1 MKSNNIFCRSVKYL
15 LLLTL
20 FIPQKLD
27 SMTIAPELFI
37 KCSQPILMMIM
48 GHLSS
53 KNADISTYGI
63 NLESAPIKNLEVARE
78 IYCRQICSEAIRI
91 AFPMQSKFNPHE
103 ILSAMRFISP
113 TIFDDRE
120 HIREIVSRFNFS
132 VNLDTYSESELH
144 EQLLMKKLTYL
155 KMKKLIE
162 NPSAMRKAIAEA
174 MQEKA
179 QVITE
184 NSIHLCRYQKI
195 FEQFLVM
202 IDSRNFP
209 PEVRAEAILAAPDLV
224 DNIEDP
230 SVKKIFQKALG
241 NVLFDCCDRNE
252 CCMDLCC
259 PQQNSK
265 KHLVRC
271 LRELTEDKSI
281 LNRLKGQPNRFIFSN
296 FDLGMQDIKRRHEFM
311 QNLEG
316 YAYYN
321 ASHESV
327 DSQRFKK
334 HSYHEKINFL
344 LSALKRGRFDQARQ
358 VIDRISNYGNQKVA
372 ANQIYNSVFRKTF
385 NEFGI
390 FRALEKDPLWVQLPQ
405 ESKLEV
411 KSNSKLQR
419 IINGV
424 LAEREQSG
432 ASRACVES
440 PENKLMPCGLSE
452 VKSPE
457 LEELVEDKLSDI
469 NYVDI
474 DGKTIP
480 CGNNIGPKE
489 ELKDFEVSETLEE
502 PVTECNSSKIGNL
515 PSLSDPAESSSTSEN
530 KDENLD
536 AEFVPAI
543 EIDNIDLD
551 RISEEDRKRLLKKV
565 AKVINDIN
573 HNPELNKELEGLKEV
588 VDKFNNSEGAKTLGI
603 WLDLETIYHVIHG
616 NINRRNQIT
625 GFHFDD
631 SSCCFEFVQ
640 ETEVSPGGEKIGS
653 LKIKNSELRKYIKD
667 KFNTTFFDNKY
678 KVESI
683 LNEILESIKTNKI
696 LLDDKLT
703 FIRKIIFKTNL
714 DFEIECLVDLSSGKI
729 KSFYP
734 VVKWDIRN

>member
-1 MKSNNIFCRSVKYL
+1 MKKINFIYKYL

-27 SMTIAPELFI
+27 SMAIAPELLI

-63 NLESAPIKNLEVARE
+63 NLESESIKNLEVARE
-78 IYCRQICSEAIRI
+78 IYCRQACSDAIRVT
-91 AFPMQSKFNPHE
+91 FPMQSKFNPQD
-103 ILSAMRFISP
+103 ILSAMRFTLP
-113 TIFDDRE
+113 ARFDDRE
-120 HIREIVSRFNFS
+120 HIREILSRFNFS

-155 KMKKLIE
+155 KMKELLE

-184 NSIHLCRYQKI
+184 NSIHLSRYQKI

-202 IDSRNFP
+202 VDSRNFA
-209 PEVRAEAILAAPDLV
+209 PEVRAEAILTAPDLI

-230 SVKKIFQKALG
+230 SVKKIFKQALE

-271 LRELTEDKSI
+271 LRELTEDKAI

-296 FDLGMQDIKRRHEFM
+296 FDLGMQDIKKRYKFM

-334 HSYHEKINFL
+334 HLYHEKINSL

-358 VIDRISNYGNQKVA
+358 VIDRISNYGNQKLI
-372 ANQIYNSVFRKTF
+372 ANQLYNSVYRKTF

-390 FRALEKDPLWVQLPQ
+390 FKALENDPLWAQLPH

-411 KSNSKLQR
+411 KSNSKLQK

-457 LEELVEDKLSDI
+457 LEELAEDKVNDI
-469 NYVDI
+469 NYA

-489 ELKDFEVSETLEE
+489 ELKDCEVAETLEE

-515 PSLSDPAESSSTSEN
+515 PSLSDPAESSSTSEDKN
-530 KDENLD
+530 ENPD
-536 AEFVPAI
+536 VEFMPAI

-551 RISEEDRKRLLKKV
+551 QLPEKDRRRFIKKV

-573 HNPELNKELEGLKEV
+573 HNPELKEQLESLQEV
-588 VDKFNNSEGAKTLGI
+588 VDKFNNSEEAKRLGI
-603 WLDLETIYHVIHG
+603 WLDLETIYHVLHG
-616 NINRRNQIT
+616 HIRKGKIT
-625 GFHFDD
+625 GCHSAELD
-631 SSCCFEFVQ
+631 CCFEFV
-640 ETEVSPGGEKIGS
+640 EKTSESNDVLEGS
-653 LKIKNSELRKYIKD
+653 VRIKDHELRKFVKD
-667 KFNTTFFDNKY
+667 KPSTTVFSPKDKIETILEDILEATRNN
-678 KVESI
+678 SI
-683 LNEILESIKTNKI
+683 LDDRVKPNQIKRVIKLQTKRGNIIEITVNNN
-696 LLDDKLT
+696 T
-703 FIRKIIFKTNL
+703 GFI
-714 DFEIECLVDLSSGKI
+714 E
-729 KSFYP
+729 SFYP
-734 VVKWDIRN
+734 IIKRWSAV

>member
-1 MKSNNIFCRSVKYL
+1 MKKINFIYKYL
-15 LLLTL
+15 LLLIL
-20 FIPQKLD
+20 FIPLKLD
-27 SMTIAPELFI
+27 SMAVLPEILAE
-37 KCSQPILMMIM
+37 CSQPILMMIM
-48 GHLSS
+48 GHLST
-53 KNADISTYGI
+53 KNFNISSYGI
-63 NLESAPIKNLEVARE
+63 NLESESIRNLEVARE
-78 IYCRQICSEAIRI
+78 IYCRQVCSEAIRI
-91 AFPMQSKFNPHE
+91 AFPMQSRVMPQE
-103 ILSAMRFISP
+103 ILSDMRFISP

-120 HIREIVSRFNFS
+120 HIREILSRFNFS

-155 KMKKLIE
+155 KMKELLE

-184 NSIHLCRYQKI
+184 NSIHLSRYQKI

-202 IDSRNFP
+202 VDSRNFA
-209 PEVRAEAILAAPDLV
+209 PEVRAEAILTAPDLI

-230 SVKKIFQKALG
+230 SVKKIFKQALE

-334 HSYHEKINFL
+334 HSYHEKINSL

-372 ANQIYNSVFRKTF
+372 ANQIYNSVYRKTF

-390 FRALEKDPLWVQLPQ
+390 FRALENDPLWAQLPH

-411 KSNSKLQR
+411 KSNSKLQK

-469 NYVDI
+469 NYAGD
-474 DGKTIP
+474 KTRS
-480 CGNNIGPKE
+480 CGNNLGPKE
-489 ELKDFEVSETLEE
+489 ELKDFEVAETLEE

-515 PSLSDPAESSSTSEN
+515 PSLSDPVVESDSILEEDKDKNEN
-530 KDENLD
+530 PD

-543 EIDNIDLD
+543 
-551 RISEEDRKRLLKKV
+551 
-565 AKVINDIN
+565 
-573 HNPELNKELEGLKEV
+573 
-588 VDKFNNSEGAKTLGI
+588 
-603 WLDLETIYHVIHG
+603 
-616 NINRRNQIT
+616 
-625 GFHFDD
+625 
-631 SSCCFEFVQ
+631 
-640 ETEVSPGGEKIGS
+640 
-653 LKIKNSELRKYIKD
+653 
-667 KFNTTFFDNKY
+667 
-678 KVESI
+678 
-683 LNEILESIKTNKI
+683 
-696 LLDDKLT
+696 
-703 FIRKIIFKTNL
+703 
-714 DFEIECLVDLSSGKI
+714 
-729 KSFYP
+729 
-734 VVKWDIRN
+734 